1 MIVYT
6 ILLEEIFTNPIPIG
20 IVIIIIL
27 TMVLYVISNY
37 IRYYMFNNKGK
48 HRWCGGKIREHHSTD
63 LHYEE
68 CSKCGKKFYWE

>member
-20 IVIIIIL
+20 IVIIITL
-27 TMVLYVISNY
+27 TMVLYVISNH

-48 HRWCGGKIREHHSTD
+48 HRWCGEKTREHHSTH

-68 CSKCGKKFYWE
+68 CSKCGKKFYWK